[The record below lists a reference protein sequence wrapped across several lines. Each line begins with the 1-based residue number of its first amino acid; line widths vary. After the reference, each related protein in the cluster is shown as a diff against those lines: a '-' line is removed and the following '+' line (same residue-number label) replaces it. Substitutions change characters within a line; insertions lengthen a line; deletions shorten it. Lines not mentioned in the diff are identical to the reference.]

1 MAPME
6 QYNHW
11 LHHVVF
17 IQRESAQRIT
27 ALTDTH
33 EWMLMCECAKIDLN
47 NLNWAVYKNSDCIT
61 HFANER
67 KWKTNRA
74 TLFYMWQMQHS
85 DAGNKNHIKLF
96 WLTVIWQT
104 QNNISIR
111 MKTCFCPP
119 DECESN
125 ILSLICSSPTP
136 DKNMRLLSR

>member
-47 NLNWAVYKNSDCIT
+47 NLNWAVYKNSWLHNTFC
-61 HFANER
+61 
-67 KWKTNRA
+67 KWEKVENQQSYTVLHVTDA
-74 TLFYMWQMQHS
+74 TLGCWKQ
-85 DAGNKNHIKLF
+85 NHIKLF